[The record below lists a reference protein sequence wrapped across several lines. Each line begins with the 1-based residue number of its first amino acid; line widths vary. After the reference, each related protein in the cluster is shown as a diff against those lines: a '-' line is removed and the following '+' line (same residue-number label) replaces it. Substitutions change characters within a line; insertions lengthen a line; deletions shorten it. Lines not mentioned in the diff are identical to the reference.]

1 MKSGTGYYFLRWMDI
16 TFQFP
21 DQTAAKAVAYLC
33 TSEADDLHGVDFSIK
48 TEEGRA
54 RLGL

>member
-1 MKSGTGYYFLRWMDI
+1 MDI